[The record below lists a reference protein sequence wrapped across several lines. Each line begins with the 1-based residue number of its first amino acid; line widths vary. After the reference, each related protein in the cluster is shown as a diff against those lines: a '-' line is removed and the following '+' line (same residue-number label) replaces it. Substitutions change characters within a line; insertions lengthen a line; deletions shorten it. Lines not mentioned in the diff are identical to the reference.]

1 MRRFILARLA
11 MPIAAAALLLAA
23 CTVVPA
29 TPGLDRSPRHDGIGV
44 PVDPVYGTPAP
55 GSHPIF

>member
-1 MRRFILARLA
+1 MRQYPGARR
-11 MPIAAAALLLAA
+11 ALLLSVVLLLGA
-23 CTVVPA
+23 CGAPQA
-29 TPGLDRSPRHDGIGV
+29 GLQRPPDGFRV

>member
-1 MRRFILARLA
+1 MRQHLPARRAWL
-11 MPIAAAALLLAA
+11 LSVLVLLAA
-23 CTVVPA
+23 CGAPQA
-29 TPGLDRSPRHDGIGV
+29 GQPRPPDGFSV

>member
-1 MRRFILARLA
+1 MRRFRLARLT
-11 MPIAAAALLLAA
+11 MAASLVALLLAA

-29 TPGLDRSPRHDGIGV
+29 TPGQDRSPRHDGIGV

>member
-1 MRRFILARLA
+1 MRKRSGARRAWLLSV
-11 MPIAAAALLLAA
+11 IVLLAA
-23 CTVVPA
+23 CGAPQG
-29 TPGLDRSPRHDGIGV
+29 PQRPPDGFRV